1 MCKAIY
7 FLFLLCS
14 KHGYSSFATFLAV
27 GKPASIV
34 ALEVYLFPLIGLAF
48 FIPRA

>member
-1 MCKAIY
+1 
-7 FLFLLCS
+7 LCS
-14 KHGYSSFATFLAV
+14 KHGYSSSATFLAV
-27 GKPASIV
+27 GKPASIA